1 MHDLLIT
8 GGTVV
13 TPGGSEP
20 LDVAID
26 GERIAALGPGL
37 WPRKGRLEPGADADV
52 VVFDPNRRWTVRWE
66 DLHMVAGDFAFT
78 SEALRAAQP
87 ETAA

>member
-52 VVFDPNRRWTVRWE
+52 VVLDPNRRWTVRGQ
-66 DLHMVAGDFAFT
+66 DLHMVSGDFAFT
-78 SEALRAAQP
+78 SEAPRAAQP